1 MSRFSE
7 LISGTDKKK
16 AHLAMVMYVGLADG
30 MLDPRESHWA
40 MLVCTRLGL
49 AAEDWDDVRQNLDAP
64 HDVCQGLYD
73 LSKSERAVVLADCI
87 HMGQVDGHL
96 DESELEMLN
105 RWAAALELRPE
116 EGNAIY
122 YMMQAGLSPD
132 SIASAFS

>member
-30 MLDPRESHWA
+30 KLDPRESQWA
-40 MLVCTRLGL
+40 MQVCSRLGL
-49 AAEDWDDVRQNLDAP
+49 TAEDWDHVAQNLDAP
-64 HDVCQGLYD
+64 HDVCQGIFD

-87 HMGQVDGHL
+87 QMGQVDGHL
-96 DESELEMLN
+96 DDSELAMLN
-105 RWAAALELRPE
+105 GWAAALDLRPE

-122 YMMQAGLSPD
+122 SMMQNGATPD
-132 SIASAFS
+132 SISSAFS